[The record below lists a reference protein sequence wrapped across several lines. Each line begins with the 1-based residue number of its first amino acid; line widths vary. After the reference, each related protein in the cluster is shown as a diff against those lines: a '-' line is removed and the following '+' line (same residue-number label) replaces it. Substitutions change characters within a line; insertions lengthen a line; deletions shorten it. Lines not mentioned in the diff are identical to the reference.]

1 MLSRFKAQLS
11 PALVISMIALF
22 VSLGGAGYAA
32 VSVTGKD
39 VKNSSLTGKDVK
51 NSSLTGSDVKN
62 SSLTTS
68 DVKNKSLLANDFKS
82 GQLPQGPQGPQG
94 AKGDTGAP
102 GPFPD
107 PLQSGKTLRGT
118 YAIDYVAAA
127 GGAAQRA
134 SIPFIFTL
142 ASAPTTNLLAP
153 AAASTAACPGSAAN
167 PEAAPG
173 NLCVYQALRSNVSS
187 DCIAELTSAP
197 SNCNLSDKF
206 GTGVFTTAAA
216 AGRVENRGSWAVT
229 AP

>member
-1 MLSRFKAQLS
+1 MLSRLKAQLS

-51 NSSLTGSDVKN
+51 NSSLT
-62 SSLTTS
+62 TS

-82 GQLPQGPQGPQG
+82 GQLPQGAQGPQG
-94 AKGDTGAP
+94 LQGGKGDTGAA

-107 PLQSGKTLRGT
+107 ELQSGKTLRGT
-118 YAIDYVAAA
+118 YAIDYMAAA
-127 GGAAQRA
+127 PGAAQRA

-142 ASAPTTNLLAP
+142 ASAPTANLRAP
-153 AAASTAACPGSAAN
+153 AAASTPDCPGSAAN
-167 PEAAPG
+167 PQAAPG
-173 NLCVYQALRSNVSS
+173 NLCVYQALRDNVST
-187 DCIAELTSAP
+187 DCIAEVTTAS
-197 SNCNLSDKF
+197 SSCDQSDKF
-206 GTGVFTTAAA
+206 GTGVFTTATA